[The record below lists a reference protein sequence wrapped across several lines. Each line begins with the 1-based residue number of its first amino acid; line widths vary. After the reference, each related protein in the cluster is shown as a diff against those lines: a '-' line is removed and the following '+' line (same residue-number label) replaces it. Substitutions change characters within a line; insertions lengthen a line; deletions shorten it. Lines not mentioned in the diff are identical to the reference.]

1 MEERIYNKLGFLDGD
16 GRSRTRGM
24 VRTGE
29 AMELSGERE
38 RDYMCF
44 NDERGLEKQ

>member
-1 MEERIYNKLGFLDGD
+1 METKDQELEV
-16 GRSRTRGM
+16 

-29 AMELSGERE
+29 AMELSGERERE

>member
-1 MEERIYNKLGFLDGD
+1 METKDQELEEW
-16 GRSRTRGM
+16 SE
-24 VRTGE
+24 TGE
-29 AMELSGERE
+29 VMELSGERERERKRE

>member
-1 MEERIYNKLGFLDGD
+1 METKDQELEV
-16 GRSRTRGM
+16 

-38 RDYMCF
+38 RETICVLMMRED
-44 NDERGLEKQ
+44 